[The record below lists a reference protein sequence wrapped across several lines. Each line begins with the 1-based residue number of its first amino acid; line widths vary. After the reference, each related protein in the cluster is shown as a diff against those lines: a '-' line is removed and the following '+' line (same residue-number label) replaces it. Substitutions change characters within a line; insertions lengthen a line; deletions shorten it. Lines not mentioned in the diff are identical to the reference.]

1 MTIGHSTNTSAPVKR
16 ILFEGTRAA
25 GVEGHFVHPITKK
38 KGARF
43 KVRARKSI
51 LVGASATHSP
61 ALLMRSGLKRRAVGA
76 NFRAHPGTG
85 VFGWYDDPVDMNRGT
100 TQGWASTK
108 YREEHRIKL
117 ETLAIPP
124 ALAAS
129 RIAGGGTVLMDRL
142 KDYRHLAMWVQAT
155 WAESAGRI
163 KLGWFGQP
171 VVHYTLDRRDMEVF
185 RRGLY
190 VVSKMH
196 FQAGAKKI
204 YPSIFGF
211 PVELGPDQL
220 ETIRDA
226 PLDPRAYLA
235 IMSHLFGE
243 K

>member
-1 MTIGHSTNTSAPVKR
+1 
-16 ILFEGTRAA
+16 
-25 GVEGHFVHPITKK
+25 
-38 KGARF
+38 
-43 KVRARKSI
+43 
-51 LVGASATHSP
+51 
-61 ALLMRSGLKRRAVGA
+61 
-76 NFRAHPGTG
+76 
-85 VFGWYDDPVDMNRGT
+85 
-100 TQGWASTK
+100 
-108 YREEHRIKL
+108 
-117 ETLAIPP
+117 
-124 ALAAS
+124 
-129 RIAGGGTVLMDRL
+129 MDRL

-235 IMSHLFGE
+235 IMSHLFGGCVMGTNPDHSVCDGLGRVHGVE
-243 K
+243 GLLVVDASAFPTTIGVNPQHSIMGLSRYVTEELIAREG